1 MTNDI
6 SAAKFA
12 EAFNYFYFIFVPSDK
27 TDADAYRESIIEFTS
42 AIDNDK
48 CGEYMLKRVKQEFS
62 PAGYKEGTYL
72 LIPITGRLTV
82 THIPDGNRDRSRE
95 LCASGVICTEYG
107 IIKGAQ
113 KNGTAKWSVVSAGEA
128 NKVSG
133 STTPYLRMRTIS
145 EDTNTCKY

>member
-12 EAFNYFYFIFVPSDK
+12 EVFNYFYFIFVPSDK

-42 AIDNDK
+42 AIDTDK

-62 PAGYKEGTYL
+62 PAGYKEGNYL
-72 LIPITGRLTV
+72 LIPITGRPTV
-82 THIPDGNRDRSRE
+82 AHIPDGNRFRDRE
-95 LCASGVICTEYG
+95 WCASGVICTEHG
-107 IIKGAQ
+107 IIKGTQ
-113 KNGTAKWSVVSAGEA
+113 KNGTVNWSVVSAGEA

-133 STTPYLRMRTIS
+133 STTPYLKMSVIF